1 MLKTAKYQQSV
12 SRSPSQLQW
21 GNPILILQSELP
33 RPDVRRNNPP
43 LISRM
48 RGTTEYPIDGILN
61 ALIPPYDIFHYM
73 VRFYSIPF
81 QSILLFTNLNR
92 KRLLKDVW
100 LNTTVI
106 QFSYLKMII
115 CDLFLNGSKF
125 NLLFLSKTP
134 LFELKVIVVYV
145 QMVRILKTK

>member
-1 MLKTAKYQQSV
+1 
-12 SRSPSQLQW
+12 
-21 GNPILILQSELP
+21 
-33 RPDVRRNNPP
+33 
-43 LISRM
+43 M

-92 KRLLKDVW
+92 KRLLKDVQ

-106 QFSYLKMII
+106 QLSYLENDYM
-115 CDLFLNGSKF
+115 
-125 NLLFLSKTP
+125 
-134 LFELKVIVVYV
+134 
-145 QMVRILKTK
+145 